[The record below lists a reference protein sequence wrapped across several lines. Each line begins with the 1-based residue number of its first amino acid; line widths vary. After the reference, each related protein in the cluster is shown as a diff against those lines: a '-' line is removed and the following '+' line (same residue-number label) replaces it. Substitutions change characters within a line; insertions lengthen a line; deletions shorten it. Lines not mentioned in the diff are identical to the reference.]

1 MKFFAEKNDL
11 KLDRLRKL
19 GDYFERLMY
28 ERDPNVILTEQPEP
42 ITKRFFFRF
51 FINTDMS
58 KNEVSILLEILDL
71 EYLKPI

>member
-28 ERDPNVILTEQPEP
+28 ERDPNVILTEQPGP
-42 ITKRFFFRF
+42 ITKRFSF
-51 FINTDMS
+51 
-58 KNEVSILLEILDL
+58 
-71 EYLKPI
+71 